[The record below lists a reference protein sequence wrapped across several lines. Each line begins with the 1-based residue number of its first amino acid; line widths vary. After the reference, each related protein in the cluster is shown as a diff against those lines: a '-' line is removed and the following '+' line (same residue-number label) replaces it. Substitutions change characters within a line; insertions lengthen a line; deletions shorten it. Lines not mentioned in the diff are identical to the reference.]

1 MVTELANLRPNGKDT
16 VDDQAGYALDRTVLA
31 NERTYAAWIR
41 TGITALA
48 AGVAIE
54 KFMIDAMPGW
64 TIRSIALILIVY
76 SVIAFIIAA
85 WRYSH
90 LGIKLV
96 NVDFKSIPLIVM
108 TGASAL
114 LVICSL
120 LALAG
125 LWLPG
130 PVWGN

>member
-1 MVTELANLRPNGKDT
+1 MVTDPENLRPNEKDP
-16 VDDQAGYALDRTVLA
+16 VDDRTGYALDRTILA

-41 TGITALA
+41 TGLTALA

-54 KFMIDAMPGW
+54 KFMVDAMPGW
-64 TIRSIALILIVY
+64 TIRIIAIILIIY

-90 LGIKLV
+90 LGLKLV
-96 NVDFKSIPLIVM
+96 HVDVKSIPLIV
-108 TGASAL
+108 TSGASAL
-114 LVICSL
+114 LIVCSL

-125 LWLPG
+125 LWLLDPG
-130 PVWGN
+130 LGN